1 MMDLSDIDEEYTG
14 FGKLN
19 NKNNYNCDLSS
30 DYNDCDNYNKNKQK
44 SSMKKNNK
52 NVLLSSAENAT
63 TKAKTINKKTTAV
76 NEDKVREKKEA
87 AKAKLKLKL
96 EKKRIKN
103 IEPGECLKFITV
115 NFHHEI
121 CKFDFYNETLS
132 ILDASAV
139 KYSTKFSSVPNSISW
154 TRTVENYS
162 LDNDNKINTTT
173 IEVNQKYLLIIWKWD
188 KVIQLINDKLFV
200 SSVTSLCN
208 SSAEI
213 NSTLVIY
220 GVEKYFE
227 YHESKG
233 KKKAN
238 SKLYE
243 SIENIPKVSRKIF
256 DINLIQIQ
264 LQAKCNSRL
273 IDEAAD
279 MSLLIYQYTKSI
291 AEIPYKLEMD
301 AKLNDQLDFFV
312 SGDNKNTIQVDKEG
326 YGLKKLWLKQL
337 CIFNNSSLAVAD
349 AISSVYPSPQQL
361 IEAYLNCS
369 REDGENLLKDIPI
382 KRSITSTAASRK
394 LGPELSKKIYTL
406 FTSKNGE
413 QSIQIDK

>member
-14 FGKLN
+14 FANLN

-30 DYNDCDNYNKNKQK
+30 DDNDCHNYNKNKQK

-52 NVLLSSAENAT
+52 NVLLSSSESAT
-63 TKAKTINKKTTAV
+63 TKARSRKKKTAAV

-87 AKAKLKLKL
+87 AKAKLELKL

-162 LDNDNKINTTT
+162 LDFDNKINTTT
-173 IEVNQKYLLIIWKWD
+173 IEINQKYLLIIWKWD

-200 SSVTSLCN
+200 SSVISLCN

-213 NSTLVIY
+213 NPTLVIY

-238 SKLYE
+238 NKLYE
-243 SIENIPKVSRKIF
+243 SIENIPKVSRKVF
-256 DINLIQIQ
+256 DANLIQIQ

-301 AKLNDQLDFFV
+301 SKLNDQLDFFAT
-312 SGDNKNTIQVDKEG
+312 GDNRNTIQVDKEG

-361 IEAYLNCS
+361 IEVIEFIKNK
-369 REDGENLLKDIPI
+369 NLL
-382 KRSITSTAASRK
+382 
-394 LGPELSKKIYTL
+394 
-406 FTSKNGE
+406 
-413 QSIQIDK
+413 

>member
-1 MMDLSDIDEEYTG
+1 MDLSDIDEEYTG
-14 FGKLN
+14 FANLN
-19 NKNNYNCDLSS
+19 YKNNNYICDLSS
-30 DYNDCDNYNKNKQK
+30 DENDSHNYNKNKQK
-44 SSMKKNNK
+44 SSMKKNNQ
-52 NVLLSSAENAT
+52 NVLSSPEIPT
-63 TKAKTINKKTTAV
+63 SKVRSRKKKTTAV

-87 AKAKLKLKL
+87 ARVKLELKL

-103 IEPGECLKFITV
+103 IEPGECLKFITI
-115 NFHHEI
+115 NFHNEI
-121 CKFDFYNETLS
+121 CKFNFYNETLS
-132 ILDASAV
+132 ILDASSV
-139 KYSTKFSSVPNSISW
+139 KYSTKLSSVPNSISW
-154 TRTVENYS
+154 TRTVEDYS
-162 LDNDNKINTTT
+162 LDYDNKINTST

-200 SSVTSLCN
+200 SSVISLCN
-208 SSAEI
+208 SSAKM
-213 NSTLVIY
+213 NLTLVIY

-238 SKLYE
+238 SKIYE
-243 SIENIPKVSRKIF
+243 TIDNVPKVSRKVF
-256 DINLIQIQ
+256 DVNLIQIQ

-301 AKLNDQLDFFV
+301 SKLNDQLDFFA
-312 SGDNKNTIQVDKEG
+312 SGDNRNTIQVDKEG

-361 IEAYLNCS
+361 IEV
-369 REDGENLLKDIPI
+369 I
-382 KRSITSTAASRK
+382 KFF
-394 LGPELSKKIYTL
+394 IYY
-406 FTSKNGE
+406 
-413 QSIQIDK
+413 

>member
-1 MMDLSDIDEEYTG
+1 MDLSDIDEEYTG
-14 FGKLN
+14 FANLN
-19 NKNNYNCDLSS
+19 YKNNYNCDLSS
-30 DYNDCDNYNKNKQK
+30 DENDSHNYNKNKQK

-52 NVLLSSAENAT
+52 NVLSSPEIPTN
-63 TKAKTINKKTTAV
+63 KARSRKKKTTVV

-87 AKAKLKLKL
+87 ARVKLELKL

-103 IEPGECLKFITV
+103 IEP
-115 NFHHEI
+115 
-121 CKFDFYNETLS
+121 
-132 ILDASAV
+132 
-139 KYSTKFSSVPNSISW
+139 VPNSISW
-154 TRTVENYS
+154 TRTIENYS
-162 LDNDNKINTTT
+162 LDYDNKINTST
-173 IEVNQKYLLIIWKWD
+173 IEVNQKYLLIIWNWD

-208 SSAEI
+208 SSAKM
-213 NSTLVIY
+213 NLTLVIY

-238 SKLYE
+238 NKLYE
-243 SIENIPKVSRKIF
+243 SIDNVPKVSRKVF
-256 DINLIQIQ
+256 EVNLIQIQ

-301 AKLNDQLDFFV
+301 SKLNDQLDFFA
-312 SGDNKNTIQVDKEG
+312 SGDNRNTIQVDKEG

-361 IEAYLNCS
+361 IEAYSNCS

-413 QSIQIDK
+413 QPIQIDK